1 MKNSAFLFLFVCLIG
16 NSLCAQNLS
25 AQNNQRQINEW
36 IKGKKLYIRDSS
48 LYSPSFINDLRQLYS
63 QYDSL
68 KVIDDTLYISSV
80 HSNGRKLI
88 HALDSYPLP
97 AELPLDKVVHYKA
110 EQEGKKYILNLKRI
124 NYTDIEFEFKMNGQ
138 TIKSGRTILPGYY
151 ILGAECGPD
160 ENGVGYCSNQYF
172 SKEHF
177 NKPDCTVRLTVEIKS
192 RKRVS
197 FGDYCSKDDG
207 DIKDIPILKR
217 E

>member
-16 NSLCAQNLS
+16 NSLCCQHLS
-25 AQNNQRQINEW
+25 AQNNQREINEW
-36 IKGKKLYIRDSS
+36 IKGKKLYIKDSS
-48 LYSPSFINDLRQLYS
+48 LYSPSFINDLRLMYS

-68 KVIDDTLYISSV
+68 KIIDDTLYTSTV

-88 HALDSYPLP
+88 HSLFRDPLP
-97 AELPLDKVVHYKA
+97 AELPLNKVVPFKA
-110 EQEGKKYILNLKRI
+110 EQEGKKYVLNLKRV

-138 TIKSGRTILPGYY
+138 TIKTGRAILPGYY

-177 NKPDCTVRLTVEIKS
+177 KKSDCTVRLTVEIKS
-192 RKRVS
+192 GKRVS
-197 FGDYCSKDDG
+197 FGDYCSNDYV

>member
-1 MKNSAFLFLFVCLIG
+1 M
-16 NSLCAQNLS
+16 
-25 AQNNQRQINEW
+25 
-36 IKGKKLYIRDSS
+36 
-48 LYSPSFINDLRQLYS
+48 YS

-68 KVIDDTLYISSV
+68 KIIDDTLYTSTV

-88 HALDSYPLP
+88 HSLFRDPLP
-97 AELPLDKVVHYKA
+97 AELPLNKVVPFKA
-110 EQEGKKYILNLKRI
+110 EQEGKKYVLNLKRV

-138 TIKSGRTILPGYY
+138 TIKTGRAILPGYY

-172 SKEHF
+172 YKEYF
-177 NKPDCTVRLTVEIKS
+177 NNTVCQVRLTVEIKS
-192 RKRVS
+192 GKRVS

>member
-1 MKNSAFLFLFVCLIG
+1 MY
-16 NSLCAQNLS
+16 AQ
-25 AQNNQRQINEW
+25 
-36 IKGKKLYIRDSS
+36 
-48 LYSPSFINDLRQLYS
+48 F
-63 QYDSL
+63 DSL

-97 AELPLDKVVHYKA
+97 AELPLNKVVHYKA
-110 EQEGKKYILNLKRI
+110 EQEGKKYVLNLKRV
-124 NYTDIEFEFKMNGQ
+124 NYTDIEFEFIMNGQ
-138 TIKSGRTILPGYY
+138 TIKTGRAILPGYY

-160 ENGVGYCSNQYF
+160 ENGVWYCSNQYF
-172 SKEHF
+172 YREYF
-177 NKPDCTVRLTVEIKS
+177 NITVSQVRLTVEIKS
-192 RKRVS
+192 GKRVS